1 MKVFAIM
8 QGTLYFI
15 VCSTEFVEADF
26 KFFYHLLQTK
36 NYKLKPLFGSQRLA
50 VKRRPSSQDTAK
62 HGIIKKIVC
71 FSENYDKEVS
81 S

>member
-36 NYKLKPLFGSQRLA
+36 NYKLKTQKRL
-50 VKRRPSSQDTAK
+50 S
-62 HGIIKKIVC
+62 
-71 FSENYDKEVS
+71 
-81 S
+81 